1 MTGIITT
8 LHAGGQS
15 DGYGY
20 IAPDEGTRRWKLI
33 FRQAA
38 VADGGFDRLRAGQRV
53 RFDQEPIPGNPGRQ
67 RAVLVTP
74 LD

>member
-1 MTGIITT
+1 MTGTITA
-8 LHAGGQS
+8 LHTDGQS

-33 FRQAA
+33 FQQAA
-38 VADGGFDRLRAGQRV
+38 VADDGFDRLRAGQRV
-53 RFDQEPIPGNPGRQ
+53 RFDQEPIPGDPGRQ
-67 RAVLVTP
+67 HAVIVAP